1 MELDNLIKKVDH
13 TLLRP
18 DTEERDI
25 FRLCTE
31 AVNFGFASVCIPPC
45 FVASAAELLNGKIP
59 VCTVIGFPLGYNATD
74 MKIAEARQ
82 ALVDGASELDMV
94 INIGRLHMGDERY
107 VRTEIEKLKQLAGSN
122 VLKVIIETCLLSE
135 EQKIAACA
143 IVTAAG
149 ADFIKTSTGFAGGGA
164 TAEDIRLLRRH
175 VGASV
180 KVKASG
186 GIKSKEQAIE
196 LVAAG
201 ADRLGM
207 SSAIKAFSL
216 Q

>member
-18 DTEERDI
+18 DTEEKDI

-82 ALVDGASELDMV
+82 ALADGASELDMV

-164 TAEDIRLLRRH
+164 TAEDVRLLRRH